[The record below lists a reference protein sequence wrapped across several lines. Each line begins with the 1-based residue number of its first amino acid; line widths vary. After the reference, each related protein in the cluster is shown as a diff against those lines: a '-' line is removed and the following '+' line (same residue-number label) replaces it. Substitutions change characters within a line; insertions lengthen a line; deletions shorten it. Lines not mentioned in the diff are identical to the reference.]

1 MKKRNCS
8 KIILSLDITIIL
20 LGIIVFLLS
29 IVISSIMFFEV
40 YKYLSFFVNLLSVIV
55 IFSGVNTLCNDIFN

>member
-1 MKKRNCS
+1 MKKTNCS
-8 KIILSLDITIIL
+8 KAILSLDITIIL

-29 IVISSIMFFEV
+29 LVISSIMFFEI
-40 YKYLSFFVNLLSVIV
+40 YKYLSFFVNLLSVII